1 MTTDLQAQRSIAEG
15 FFGSTEQ
22 RSRTRQI
29 EARPVEFLQI
39 VQWEEGGGRLG
50 GVVEVVVLQQL
61 HTESSPDTTPRTS
74 DISGSHNKAETDITE
89 FGPC

>member
-15 FFGSTEQ
+15 SFGSTEQ

-39 VQWEEGGGRLG
+39 VQGEEGGGRLG

-61 HTESSPDTTPRTS
+61 QTESSHTTSRTS
-74 DISGSHNKAETDITE
+74 GISGSHNKAETDIAE